1 MFHLDEG
8 LHTDPLGEGSPLWG
22 EACRSCQG
30 LKAVQTQVI
39 SKHRPDNA
47 NNSKHQ
53 AKSMKGMTEII
64 NH

>member
-1 MFHLDEG
+1 
-8 LHTDPLGEGSPLWG
+8 
-22 EACRSCQG
+22 
-30 LKAVQTQVI
+30 VI

-64 NH
+64 NHWYFKRLFKRIKGWKQPLCFLRTDH